1 VFGVSR
7 ASSIS
12 FDATVGSAHGLW
24 DVVIDGASERLLF
37 ACSVGEV
44 GVGRDKVIVLLIAG
58 GTCVGTGISI
68 TRRGFPLSSN
78 SCLKHSG
85 VNPTPQR
92 QTSLAT

>member
-24 DVVIDGASERLLF
+24 DVVIDGASEGLLF
-37 ACSVGEV
+37 ACSVE
-44 GVGRDKVIVLLIAG
+44 GVGGGRDQVVMLLIAG
-58 GTCVGTGISI
+58 GTGAGTGITI
-68 TRRGFPLSSN
+68 TRRLSLSSN

-85 VNPTPQR
+85 VTRLRNAKGT
-92 QTSLAT
+92 